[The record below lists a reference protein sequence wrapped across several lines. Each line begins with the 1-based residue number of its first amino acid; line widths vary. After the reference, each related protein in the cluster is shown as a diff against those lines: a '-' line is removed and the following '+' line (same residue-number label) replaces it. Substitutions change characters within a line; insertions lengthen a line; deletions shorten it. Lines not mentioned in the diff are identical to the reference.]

1 MTKQSKKAITITQ
14 VRKATEE
21 ELAALKP
28 SPTDKYHAEWVIGID
43 HLSEFGSKARAFF
56 PTHNFEVTK
65 KYRED
70 LFNSFYK
77 PKALNER
84 GIKGLR
90 TTEKD
95 LEDIRRLWLNDE
107 LKLVDKWMN
116 IPHMSLSDRHELSKY
131 QTAVND
137 ELAGKGKITSPAAK
151 PVTEKKESPK
161 QAKQIGYQ
169 YFAFY
174 QIITEKTP
182 SMEPIRMPESSVDD
196 KKDFAQRIFQELRG
210 DTLFSGK
217 SFYVEYR
224 RLIRL
229 YDDGM
234 LLNEVNNPLNP
245 EAKRRF
251 KEYTFRIA
259 EYFGNEDYKRWWGD
273 TFTQ

>member
-116 IPHMSLSDRHELSKY
+116 IPHMSLSDRHELNKY
-131 QTAVND
+131 QDYVQS
-137 ELAGKGKITSPAAK
+137 ELTPKAGVINPA
-151 PVTEKKESPK
+151 PELTEKNTSRVEGESIAP
-161 QAKQIGYQ
+161 AKYYGFYQ
-169 YFAFY
+169 YVNELILVP
-174 QIITEKTP
+174 Q
-182 SMEPIRMPESSVDD
+182 IRMPKYPDGHWAKD
-196 KKDFAQRIFQELRG
+196 KIIKLAEEYYHFKKGVNFYNAFKDWTGVKIPNG
-210 DTLFSGK
+210 
-217 SFYVEYR
+217 V
-224 RLIRL
+224 RLMKPRSRMKL
-229 YDDGM
+229 
-234 LLNEVNNPLNP
+234 
-245 EAKRRF
+245 
-251 KEYTFRIA
+251 KEYTFAIA
-259 EYFGNEDYKRWWGD
+259 KSLNDSEYIDWWNNN
-273 TFTQ
+273 FPER